1 MTVTSIDLKSIVA
14 IVAQYQADLQDLPST
29 ETPLLRKLRL
39 QRVQADLPVLLHNIK
54 RYKTNKA
61 YSQMFAQIHSL
72 SCDVA
77 RLLHHNEASMA
88 HWLSQFDQL
97 STEPSVEP
105 VPPLDEPEDEE
116 SYVSL
121 RRRLLSDCHAS
132 CRLENATNDELN
144 SYNESVQSDLISEL
158 SSLTTALKNSAMT
171 LTSKINVDSELVSEA
186 SEHMQKNLSLML
198 SVGVNLTNYLGAKT
212 GGKITLFFMIKI
224 MVFVFVLFFVMAFI
238 AKVLPKM

>member
-54 RYKTNKA
+54 RYKTNEA
-61 YSQMFAQIHSL
+61 YSQMLAQIHSL
-72 SCDVA
+72 SCGVA
-77 RLLHHNEASMA
+77 RLLHHNEVSMA
-88 HWLSQFDQL
+88 HWLSQFDKL

-116 SYVSL
+116 SYMSL
-121 RRRLLSDCHAS
+121 RRRLLSDCDAPS
-132 CRLENATNDELN
+132 GLENATNEELN

-171 LTSKINVDSELVSEA
+171 LNSKINVDSELVSEA

-198 SVGVNLTNYLGAKT
+198 TVGVNLTDYLGAKT
-212 GGKITLFFMIKI
+212 GGKITLLFLIKI

-238 AKVLPKM
+238 ANFLPKM